1 MNSWQDK
8 YAPQKFEE
16 LLIPLDTPLVPI
28 NYLLEQ
34 FAKTGN
40 CMYSGFV
47 LYGNGGTGKTAFLN
61 FIKQTQNWHIHRIT
75 DLGAGKDEIDAIEKE
90 IDLCSREFFK
100 QKVLI
105 EANELSKSSMAFRD
119 GLRGIIDRNRGN
131 VFILATDN
139 DIQKLLYDNPQ
150 LIGVRRLLAIDWD
163 LIPKARIVER
173 GIQILKA
180 ENCYWCGTHTRLVE
194 LADKYSPDIGSV
206 LQLLQLY
213 VESL

>member
-1 MNSWQDK
+1 MTSWQDK
-8 YAPQKFEE
+8 YVPTKFDE
-16 LLIPLDTPLVPI
+16 LLIPLDPPLVPV
-28 NYLLEQ
+28 NHLLKKFTE
-34 FAKTGN
+34 TGT

-61 FIKQTQNWHIHRIT
+61 FIKQSQNWAVHRVT
-75 DLGAGKDEIDAIEKE
+75 DLGAGKAEIDEIENRIE
-90 IDLCSREFFK
+90 LCSREFFN
-100 QKVLI
+100 QKVLV

-119 GLRGIIDRNRGN
+119 GLRGIIDRYRGS

-139 DIQKLLYDNPQ
+139 DFTKLEFENPQ
-150 LIGVRRLLAIDWD
+150 LIGVRRILAINWD

-180 ENCYWCGTHTRLVE
+180 EDCYMSNTHDRLIQ